1 VRPRRPRRR
10 PARGRRFQ
18 GEFPWPGAGASALTE
33 GTRWNGGE
41 GSRRVGVGTGDP
53 AGEPDDDAA
62 EEPPCERDR
71 RPDGP
76 EILALSPWAGPPV
89 PGEGLAPAVPVGRAE
104 VVTIERAGLV
114 MGSRGVGIWMT
125 GSPGRVPVGSWLT
138 GTVGR
143 VGTTPESDPEP
154 PSRTPLRRVVGEAV
168 AGVAVLVMAET
179 VGGVAGTETGTG
191 RVGGIPSGRVAAEAG
206 WARTAERT
214 IPRVTAPTAARRSR
228 RIRRARLISN
238 NLNSTT
244 VRVPTQ
250 SGDYT
255 T

>member
-1 VRPRRPRRR
+1 
-10 PARGRRFQ
+10 
-18 GEFPWPGAGASALTE
+18 
-33 GTRWNGGE
+33 
-41 GSRRVGVGTGDP
+41 
-53 AGEPDDDAA
+53 
-62 EEPPCERDR
+62 
-71 RPDGP
+71 
-76 EILALSPWAGPPV
+76 
-89 PGEGLAPAVPVGRAE
+89 VPVGRAE